1 MKKLRDQH
9 FYELLNIDF
18 NASPLDI
25 SRAYK
30 ELHELY
36 REDSLASY
44 SFFSKQERGEIL
56 AKFQDAYSTL
66 MEEDKRYRY
75 DRLLIE
81 RGILPEEMQFQAE
94 QRALRRASLSNHF
107 IRHPLLKITN
117 ELRAVISSNPVIQEI
132 LSHDVLSGQDLKGIR
147 NELRVSLEVVGE
159 ITKIRSVFLRAIEDD
174 AFHIAPSRMFLKSY
188 LKAYAQCIGLDANIV
203 ANRYLRRIDEQRVS
217 RPADQEQVEK

>member
-1 MKKLRDQH
+1 MKKLQDRH
-9 FYELLNIDF
+9 FYEFLNVEF

-44 SFFSKQERGEIL
+44 SFFSQQEREEIL
-56 AKFQDAYSTL
+56 AKLQEAYSTL
-66 MEEDKRYRY
+66 MDEDKRYRY

-94 QRALRRASLSNHF
+94 HRALRHASPSNPF
-107 IRHPLLKITN
+107 IRNPLLKISD
-117 ELRAVISSNPVIQEI
+117 ELKALITSNSVIQEI
-132 LSHDVLSGQDLKGIR
+132 LSYEVLSGKDLKRIRKELGI
-147 NELRVSLEVVGE
+147 SLEIIGE
-159 ITKIRSVFLRAIEDD
+159 ITKIRPIFLNAIEDD
-174 AFHIAPSRMFLKSY
+174 AFDIAPSRMFLKSY

-203 ANRYLRRIDEQRVS
+203 ANRYLKRIDEQKILH
-217 RPADQEQVEK
+217 P

>member
-1 MKKLRDQH
+1 MKKLQDQH
-9 FYELLNIDF
+9 FYELLNVEF

-44 SFFSKQERGEIL
+44 SFFSKQEREEIL
-56 AKFQDAYSTL
+56 AKFQEAYSTL
-66 MEEDKRYRY
+66 MDEDKRYRY

-94 QRALRRASLSNHF
+94 HRALRRASPSNPF
-107 IRHPLLKITN
+107 IRNPLLKISD
-117 ELRAVISSNPVIQEI
+117 ELKALITSNSVIQEI
-132 LSHDVLSGQDLKGIR
+132 LSYEVLSGKDLKRIRKELGI
-147 NELRVSLEVVGE
+147 SLEIIGE
-159 ITKIRSVFLRAIEDD
+159 ITKIRPIFLNAIEDD
-174 AFHIAPSRMFLKSY
+174 TFDIAPSRMFLKSY

-203 ANRYLRRIDEQRVS
+203 ANRYLKRIDEQKILH
-217 RPADQEQVEK
+217 P

>member
-1 MKKLRDQH
+1 MKKLCDQH
-9 FYELLNIDF
+9 FYELLNLDF

-44 SFFSKQERGEIL
+44 SFFSKQEREDIL
-56 AKFQDAYSTL
+56 AKLLEAYSTL
-66 MEEDKRYRY
+66 MDEDKRFRY

-94 QRALRRASLSNHF
+94 HRALRQASLTNNV
-107 IRHPLLKITN
+107 IRNPLLKIAN
-117 ELRAVISSNPVIQEI
+117 ELRAVTSSNPVIQEI
-132 LSHDVLSGQDLKGIR
+132 LSHDVLSGEDLKRIR
-147 NELRVSLEVVGE
+147 NELGVSLEVVGE
-159 ITKIRSVFLRAIEDD
+159 ITKIRAVFLRAIEDD
-174 AFHIAPSRMFLKSY
+174 AFETAPSKMFLRSY

-203 ANRYLRRIDEQRVS
+203 ANRYLKRIDK
-217 RPADQEQVEK
+217 QEIPHP